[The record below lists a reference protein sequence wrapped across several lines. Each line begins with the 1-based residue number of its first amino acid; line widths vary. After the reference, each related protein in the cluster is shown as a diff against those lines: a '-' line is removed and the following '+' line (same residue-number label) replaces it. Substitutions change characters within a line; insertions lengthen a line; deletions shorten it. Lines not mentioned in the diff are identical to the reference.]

1 MNPLLNFLID
11 NRQLQPLSLDHP
23 EPTVCGKTIQTP
35 QRRIIGGE
43 GARYGEFP
51 YQVHI
56 KIAKHQCGGA
66 LVDKQS
72 IVTAAHCV
80 YQ

>member
-1 MNPLLNFLID
+1 M
-11 NRQLQPLSLDHP
+11 
-23 EPTVCGKTIQTP
+23 CGKTIQTP

-66 LVDKQS
+66 LVDRQS

>member
-1 MNPLLNFLID
+1 MFSILLAAATDDDLMVA
-11 NRQLQPLSLDHP
+11 S
-23 EPTVCGKTIQTP
+23 VCGRTIQTP
-35 QRRIIGGE
+35 ERRIIGGE